1 MTEIAAGPS
10 RAEAITGVNMALKL
24 NRLILLLALI
34 LATTTVAGCGASS
47 SEHPAG
53 AGEHSVVMADAG
65 AMPASVRAAPQ
76 VVQEAYRFAAA
87 NQDAL
92 EQIPC
97 YCGCG
102 GMGHTSN
109 YACFWQ
115 PDGRVDE
122 HALGC
127 GICVDIAQDVR
138 RGLAQGIPLD
148 RIRAQIDADY
158 SRFGPPTDTP
168 AVAAASQ

>member
-1 MTEIAAGPS
+1 
-10 RAEAITGVNMALKL
+10 
-24 NRLILLLALI
+24 
-34 LATTTVAGCGASS
+34 
-47 SEHPAG
+47 
-53 AGEHSVVMADAG
+53 MADAG
-65 AMPASVRAAPQ
+65 AMPAAVEGAPQ

-87 NQDAL
+87 NPNTLQ
-92 EQIPC
+92 QIPC

-102 GMGHTSN
+102 GMGHIAN
-109 YACFWQ
+109 YNCFWQ

-138 RGLAQGIPLD
+138 RGLEQGTPLD

-168 AVAAASQ
+168 AVAASFSQ

>member
-1 MTEIAAGPS
+1 MYLPMRPRVGGAT
-10 RAEAITGVNMALKL
+10 TGDEPVRKPYLISL
-24 NRLILLLALI
+24 LVILILVSTAL
-34 LATTTVAGCGASS
+34 AGCGASS
-47 SEHPAG
+47 NKHTTDDTAHPVA
-53 AGEHSVVMADAG
+53 MADAD
-65 AMPASVRAAPQ
+65 AMPSAVQSAPQ
-76 VVQEAYRFAAA
+76 RVQEAYRLAAA
-87 NQDAL
+87 NPDAL
-92 EQIPC
+92 KQIPC

-109 YACFWQ
+109 YNCFWQ
-115 PDGRVDE
+115 PDGNVDE

-138 RGLAQGIPLD
+138 RGLEQGIPFD

-168 AVAAASQ
+168 AVAVSAYR